1 MNRSIVFKILGHIL
15 KLEGLFLLLPTL
27 VAIIYKENKGVVAY
41 FGVAVAV
48 YLIGFLLTKTLKPKT
63 DLIYAKEGFLTVSLA
78 WIFMSATGAIPF
90 VLTADMPS
98 YVDALFEMVSG
109 FTTTGASVVAD
120 VTALSKATL
129 FWRSFSHWIGG
140 MGVLVFMMAIISN
153 ITDRSIHIIRAE
165 MPGPVVGKLVPKVRD
180 TAKILYIIYAVLTF
194 VEVVFLL
201 FGGMP
206 LFDSLLHAFGTAGTG
221 GFGLAGDSI
230 ASFSPYI
237 QWVIAIFMMIFGI
250 NFNLYY
256 LILIKRIS
264 SVFKSTEPWAYLGI
278 IAVSTGLITVNTIS
292 NLPVGDTIRHAFFQ
306 VTSIITTTGYSSVD
320 FNLWPQFSKSILLLI
335 MFIGGCAGS
344 TAGGL
349 KMSRFLILCRMI
361 KREIKRLIHPRS
373 VSDVKLEGK
382 RVDET
387 TISSTGT
394 YFAIYIM
401 CILTTFLL
409 LSFDK
414 FDFTDTLT
422 VSISCFNNV
431 GPAFGAFGPMSSY
444 AEFSQFSK
452 VVLSFAMLFGRLEIF
467 PMIIALTPST
477 WVKK

>member
-15 KLEGLFLLLPTL
+15 KLEGIFLLLPTI

-41 FGVAVAV
+41 LGVAIAV

-63 DLIYAKEGFLTVSLA
+63 DLIYAREGFLTVSLA
-78 WIFMSATGAIPF
+78 WIFMSVTGAIPF
-90 VLTADMPS
+90 VLTGDIPF
-98 YVDALFEMVSG
+98 YIDALFEMVSG

-120 VTALSKATL
+120 VTMLSKATL

-180 TAKILYIIYAVLTF
+180 TAKILYIIYAVITF
-194 VEVVFLL
+194 VEVVFLF

-206 LFDSLLHAFGTAGTG
+206 LFDSLLHAFATAGTG
-221 GFGLAGDSI
+221 GFGIVGDSI
-230 ASFSPYI
+230 ASYSPYI
-237 QWVIAIFMMIFGI
+237 QWVIAVFMIIFGI

-264 SVFKSTEPWAYLGI
+264 SVFKSTELWAYLGI
-278 IAVSTGLITVNTIS
+278 IGVSTVLITASTFSGTNF
-292 NLPVGDTIRHAFFQ
+292 GDTIRHAFFQ
-306 VTSIITTTGYSSVD
+306 VSSIITTTGFSSVD
-320 FNLWPQFSKSILLLI
+320 FNLWPQFSKSILVLL

-349 KMSRFLILCRMI
+349 KVSRFLILCRMI

-394 YFAIYIM
+394 YCAVYIL

-409 LSFDK
+409 LSLDK

-422 VSISCFNNV
+422 ASVACFNNV
-431 GPAFGAFGPMSSY
+431 GPAFGTFGPASSY
-444 AEFSQFSK
+444 VAFSPFSK
-452 VVLSFAMLFGRLEIF
+452 IVLSFAMLFGRLEIF
-467 PMIIALTPST
+467 PMVIALTPST